1 MCNGKSEAVR
11 KLEREGGK
19 SLVKEVLYNSK
30 DFLFYLDRVSSCL
43 DLPAQ
48 APAKTAQS
56 LKM

>member
-1 MCNGKSEAVR
+1 MYDGKSEAVR

-30 DFLFYLDRVSSCL
+30 DFLFNLDRVSSCL

-48 APAKTAQS
+48 ASAKTAQS

>member
-1 MCNGKSEAVR
+1 MYDVMSEAVR
-11 KLEREGGK
+11 KLKREGGT
-19 SLVKEVLYNSK
+19 SLVNEVLYNSK

-43 DLPAQ
+43 DLPTQ